1 MGIRRSAAGIP
12 FADDVTEDVRV
23 ELLLVIGNLRTE
35 NTRLIVENREL
46 PRRRRLAA
54 EMWRPPSAVLQ

>member
-12 FADDVTEDVRV
+12 VADDVTEDVRV

-46 PRRRRLAA
+46 RRRLQLAA